1 MGRTTPSLRRIGWLL
16 LLAAASAVQGP
27 GSVVV
32 PRQEGHFVFTAAW
45 PENSA
50 PGKKSR
56 AIVPLDPKGG
66 DAFGVIGSLFITV
79 DWWTL
84 FGEPVENYIVEWT
97 ASGRFQ
103 VKDSTGAIVTV
114 TREEVERYPDLK
126 LRFAQLKP
134 KALDFTVWYRLDYSG
149 ILSAADRATL
159 DKRYRDLR
167 QSGDTHYEAERL
179 VKNSQ
184 FLIAGSGTTPLSAP
198 GSHSWSDF
206 VSSYVTTNYDVTRYM
221 AHQKPIIAD
230 ILKRARSIEIMNVR
244 VSRLEMP
251 ESEMRVIADKL
262 RKYREG
268 QADPTPLE
276 QIAAAQQQSVAAYA
290 AQDEWA
296 EPASEPQPAVPPK
309 PVRAADGLYYFVDP
323 TGRRVFA
330 RGFPRAYEF
339 NDEGFAVVFTRDSG
353 KKLSDKRINYLDRK
367 GNLLLSAEEES
378 WGSGLY
384 SISWGDLVTISRG
397 ELNKNSGGL
406 YSAKQKR
413 FIIPLE
419 QGSLYGWSNKNY
431 PQSMTYRRRIPQVV
445 GTAPNATRFSGSDW
459 VEYAQVRVK
468 YTDITYEVQRVGYAV
483 REIERKEW
491 FNNEPASAFQ

>member
-1 MGRTTPSLRRIGWLL
+1 M
-16 LLAAASAVQGP
+16 
-27 GSVVV
+27 V
-32 PRQEGHFVFTAAW
+32 PRQEGHFVFTATW
-45 PENSA
+45 PEGRTPMSK
-50 PGKKSR
+50 GQR
-56 AIVPLDPKGG
+56 TLVPLDARLPDPTGL
-66 DAFGVIGSLFITV
+66 IGNLFITT

-84 FGEPVENYIVEWT
+84 FGEPVENYVVEWT
-97 ASGRFQ
+97 HSGRFKIQ
-103 VKDSTGAIVTV
+103 DSTGATVTV
-114 TREEVERYPDLK
+114 TREDVERYPDLK

-134 KALDFTVWYRLDYSG
+134 KAMDFTVWYRLDYSG
-149 ILSAADRATL
+149 VLTAADRASL
-159 DKRYRDLR
+159 DQRHRGLR
-167 QSGDTHYEAERL
+167 RSGDTLYDAERR
-179 VKNSQ
+179 VTNNQ
-184 FLIAGSGTTPLSAP
+184 FILAGSGVTPISAP
-198 GSHSWSDF
+198 GSHSWSEF
-206 VSSYVTTNYDVTRYM
+206 IHATVTTSYDVPRSVV
-221 AHQKPIIAD
+221 HQKPLIAD
-230 ILKRARSIEIMNVR
+230 ILNRARSIAVMNVR
-244 VSRLEMP
+244 VVRLDLP
-251 ESEMRVIADKL
+251 ESEMRTIADKL
-262 RKYREG
+262 RRYREG
-268 QADPTPLE
+268 KAEPTPLE
-276 QIAAAQQQSVAAYA
+276 QIAAAQQQPVAAYA
-290 AQDEWA
+290 AQDEWSEA
-296 EPASEPQPAVPPK
+296 ASEPQPAVPPK

-323 TGRRVFA
+323 RGRRVFA

-419 QGSLYGWSNKNY
+419 QGSLYGWSSKNY

-468 YTDITYEVQRVGYAV
+468 YTDIIYEVQRDGYAV